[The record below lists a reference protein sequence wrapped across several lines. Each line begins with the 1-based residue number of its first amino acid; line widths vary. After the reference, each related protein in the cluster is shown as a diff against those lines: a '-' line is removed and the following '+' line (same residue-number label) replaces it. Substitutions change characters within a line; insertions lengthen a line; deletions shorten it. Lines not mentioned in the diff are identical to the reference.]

1 MSDIKLFSLQGAEVT
16 ELTGSIAALE
26 SNLQKQIEA
35 NMPGFL
41 GVQFL
46 ASEYSTGKTHKG
58 RIDSLGLDENGCPV
72 IIEYKRSKNEN
83 VINQGLFYL
92 DWLLDHQAEF
102 KWLVMDVIGGEKGKE
117 QAENIEWAGTRLICI
132 AADFNKYDEH
142 AVQQI
147 NRNIEL
153 MRYRYFGDALL
164 LLELVNAQSATDQG
178 KSQVST
184 RRAAQNQT
192 ESLESPAT
200 STATNG
206 KKTSTDKSQAERL
219 ADASPELTALFE
231 ELCSFTDQLG
241 DEVQRKEVKLY
252 TAFKRIKNFAS
263 IVIMPGKKDPKLQI
277 YLKLPGE
284 MAEGNNFSRDVS
296 NIGHWATGNFEV
308 NIREIAELDKV
319 KELIAQSYE
328 RS

>member
-1 MSDIKLFSLQGAEVT
+1 MSDIKLFSQAGAVFT
-16 ELTGSIAALE
+16 ELTGSFAALE
-26 SNLQKQIEA
+26 SNLQKQIES
-35 NMPGFL
+35 NMSTFL

-46 ASEYSTGKTHKG
+46 ASEYDTGKTHKG

-102 KWLVMDVIGGEKGKE
+102 QLLVMKQLGNEL
-117 QAENIEWAGTRLICI
+117 AETIEWSGTRLICI

-153 MRYRYFGDALL
+153 MRYRYFGEELL
-164 LLELVNAQSATDQG
+164 LLELVNAQSATHQN
-178 KSQVST
+178 KAQALT
-184 RRAAQNQT
+184 QQAAAN
-192 ESLESPAT
+192 LPISPT
-200 STATNG
+200 TITANG
-206 KKTSTDKSQAERL
+206 KKTSNDKSQAERL
-219 ADASPELTALFE
+219 ADASPELVALFE

-241 DEVQRKEVKLY
+241 DEVQRKDLKLY
-252 TAFKRIKNFAS
+252 TAFKRIKNFVS
-263 IVIMPGKKDPKLQI
+263 IVMMAGKKDPKLLL
-277 YLKLPGE
+277 YLKLPGS
-284 MAEGNNFSRDVS
+284 MAENNEFSRDVS
-296 NIGHWATGNFEV
+296 DIGHWGTGNFEV
-308 NIREIAELDKV
+308 NVRSVADLEKT
-319 KELIAQSYE
+319 KELIVQSYE